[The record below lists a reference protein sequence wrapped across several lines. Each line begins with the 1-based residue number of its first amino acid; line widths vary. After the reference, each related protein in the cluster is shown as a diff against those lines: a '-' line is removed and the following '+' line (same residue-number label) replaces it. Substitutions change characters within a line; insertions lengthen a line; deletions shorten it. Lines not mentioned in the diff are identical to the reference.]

1 MHIKEVGISMASIE
15 TLNDKLKLVFF
26 EKDGNDFEKFV
37 VSVYKISYPELMAVK
52 PQGSKGDGANDGYLS
67 GELLLQVYA
76 PEKIEADATIK
87 KMNHDFY
94 RAKSYGWNFKEW
106 HFVVNDKL
114 KNLPTDIHLAIDK
127 LKIDNPDY
135 TITLID
141 GQTFQNK
148 ILGLLNHNRLMV
160 YILLNADK
168 DISEFGDFE
177 KVEKVIDAISRESGI
192 RNIKATEYL
201 NFSKEVFLPD
211 GIKKLAI
218 NIDEENNPELF
229 KFFGSHIEKS
239 QEVVEE
245 YIPQIGLDL
254 FTSIGNYIQQD
265 YKKYER
271 NMKPEQA
278 LIKTC
283 EGIYAKLE
291 NDKNL
296 ETALWV
302 VMAYFFD
309 ICDIGKIE

>member
-1 MHIKEVGISMASIE
+1 MASIE
-15 TLNDKLKLVFF
+15 TLTDKLKLSFF
-26 EKDGNDFEKFV
+26 EKDGNEFEKFV
-37 VSVYKISYPELMAVK
+37 VSAYKISYPELMAVK
-52 PQGSKGDGANDGYLS
+52 PQGSKGDGANDGYMS

-76 PEKIEADATIK
+76 PEKIEADTAIK
-87 KMNHDFY
+87 KMNHDFD
-94 RAKSYGWNFKEW
+94 RAKSYGWSFKEW
-106 HFVVNDKL
+106 HFVLNDKL
-114 KNLPTDIHLAIDK
+114 KNLPTDIHLAIDQ
-127 LKIDNPDY
+127 LKTDNPDY
-135 TITLID
+135 IIKLID

-177 KVEKVIDAISRESGI
+177 KVEKVIDAISQESGI

-211 GIKKLAI
+211 GIKKLEI

-239 QEVVEE
+239 QEVMEE
-245 YIPQIGLDL
+245 FIPQIGLDL

-271 NMKPEQA
+271 IMKPEQA

-283 EGIYAKLE
+283 EAIYSKLE